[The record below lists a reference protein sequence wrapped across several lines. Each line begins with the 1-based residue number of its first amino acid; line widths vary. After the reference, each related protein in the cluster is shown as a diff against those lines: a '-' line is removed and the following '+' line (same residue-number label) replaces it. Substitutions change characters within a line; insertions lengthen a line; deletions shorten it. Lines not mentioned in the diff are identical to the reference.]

1 MTKGITKVPILGDI
15 PIIGYLFQEHLNARA
30 KRDLLIFVTPTIVS
44 QTYGTGLED
53 QVTGLKAINPRTEY
67 ADPNGWRNNAKGAIH
82 LKKPIDDQLTRQYPA
97 PGDCNPKVS
106 FKETASARND

>member
-1 MTKGITKVPILGDI
+1 MPILGDI
-15 PIIGYLFQEHLNARA
+15 PILGYFFQEHLNARN
-30 KRDLLIFVTPTIVS
+30 KRDLLIFVTPTIIS

-67 ADPNGWRNNAKGAIH
+67 ADPNGWRNNAKGAFH
-82 LKKPIDDQLTRQYPA
+82 LKKPRDTQLTGQYPA

-106 FKETASARND
+106 FKETATDRNN